1 MEAAKAEVEAA
12 KAKVEAAKERLRR
25 ASEGEES
32 EALAKAG
39 TLEVELPHVW
49 EAGAMVDVDTED
61 GIEYCAT
68 ILGPSL
74 AGDPLEMRVKFLD
87 GVVDDW
93 PMLDFRKPQWTIG
106 TVVDIDT
113 ENGMEFGA
121 TVLGASKSGDS
132 EEMRV
137 RFADGVE
144 DDWPVIDFRRSKTI
158 TQTELSA
165 TASVTEE
172 HVIGESL
179 F

>member
-1 MEAAKAEVEAA
+1 
-12 KAKVEAAKERLRR
+12 
-25 ASEGEES
+25 
-32 EALAKAG
+32 
-39 TLEVELPHVW
+39 
-49 EAGAMVDVDTED
+49 
-61 GIEYCAT
+61 
-68 ILGPSL
+68 
-74 AGDPLEMRVKFLD
+74 
-87 GVVDDW
+87 
-93 PMLDFRKPQWTIG
+93 MLDFRKPQWTIG